1 MTTAV
6 AAGSHRPRRDALS
19 QAVDI
24 YRDAMRPFLVRHLR
38 RAPGRRGV
46 EEAIRYA
53 LKDRRADEFD
63 RSMAQNGQVE
73 DAIDVNDFPLLVQAY
88 WREVFQG
95 EFDGNHSVKNAMW
108 LANEARNTVSHPG
121 TTDLEYDFVNTRLS
135 LIAEVLGCIN
145 APAEQQAVRD
155 INSRLAAAALTP
167 AAPATAPLPLPPGA
181 AGPKASSSGAETAP
195 TGRRPGRIAAH
206 LKPWRQVIRPNH
218 DVAQGSYQ
226 QAEFAA
232 DLQQVYD
239 GRAAETQYGNPVS
252 FFQHTYITPG
262 LRSLLVNA
270 VRRLGGQ
277 GGDPVVQTKTGF
289 GGGKTHS
296 LIALY
301 HLVNHA
307 DALLNPAQE
316 SGANSRTAAE
326 IRGLLDE
333 AQYTDSPIGMGQ
345 VAVLVGTFL
354 NIEDRQRTTANG
366 DPLNTLWGE
375 MAYQLGQQEAYE
387 LIGESARRGTAP
399 GGAQLERLFDY
410 VGPCVI
416 LIDELVAYV
425 RNTRDDDRDSVITFI
440 QALTES
446 ASRCPNV
453 CLVVTLPESEAEAG
467 GPAGLE
473 ALTQLAQLLGRIE
486 AVWEPLAVHEAYEVV
501 RRRLFEEVTEPE
513 TRDAVCEAFHR
524 MYSNARRE
532 YPQGVAEPNYLELLK
547 ACYPIHPEIF
557 NRLYEDWS
565 SIPGFQR
572 TRAVLR
578 LMAQGINRL
587 CLDDNQSPL
596 LLPGDLPLTDEKLT
610 SEFTRLLPG
619 NWGPVLS
626 EADGPNSRA
635 DGLDRGSAPFRE
647 VGGAARRIAR
657 AVFLGSAP
665 GRALR
670 GLDREQI
677 HLGVTMPGQGVSAY
691 NEALDAMTGALY
703 YFYRADDRHF
713 FHSEENLNKVAIDRA
728 GALAEPV
735 VHREILRRLETA
747 RNRRPNFIVLAAAD
761 AEVPEAD
768 EVRLVAL
775 PPQFARPTRQ
785 AETDYAGPQAL
796 KILRETRSGVPRIR
810 CNTLLFLTV
819 RSDDLRA
826 LAGETRRFLAW
837 SSIISGETRIIN
849 LEGARLGEAN
859 DALRRAD
866 SAVNNALVRA
876 YSRALAPV
884 QRNPQ
889 SAEYELNETHI
900 TANHEGEIFD
910 KAFQTLQAA
919 ETVNAAISPRALL
932 RLLQEYVWSRQESPT
947 HQHTGELWNMLTNYV
962 YMPRLQ
968 DRTALEQCLRQ
979 GVAEGYF
986 GLADS
991 YDGETG
997 RYLNLRFPPVD
1008 RDTPGGLGEI
1018 RDGLLVPAELAIA
1031 QLQAERE
1038 AQRERDGQTGVG
1050 DDPAIPTYPLPG
1062 GYGPDGGQTD
1072 TDAPAAPPARR
1083 PRRLTARQRMTG
1095 NIDQNAVSDLQQE
1108 IVRNL
1113 QQAGASSIDIVI
1125 TITASHPSGFDDG
1138 ATRPI
1143 RENCQQLGLEFGEE
1157 DAV

>member
-1 MTTAV
+1 MTTT
-6 AAGSHRPRRDALS
+6 AAGSHRPHRAALL

-24 YRDAMRPFLVRHLR
+24 YRDALRPFLVRHLR

-46 EEAIRYA
+46 AEAIRYA

-108 LANEARNTVSHPG
+108 MVNDARNMVSHPG
-121 TTDLEYDFVNTRLS
+121 TTDLEYDFVTTRLS
-135 LIAEVLGCIN
+135 LIAEVLGRIN
-145 APAEQQAVRD
+145 APAEQQAVQELR
-155 INSRLAAAALTP
+155 SGLEAAAVPP
-167 AAPATAPLPLPPGA
+167 AAPATAPLPIPPGA
-181 AGPKASSSGAETAP
+181 AAPKAPSSGAETAP

-307 DALLNPAQE
+307 DAILNPAQDA
-316 SGANSRTAAE
+316 GANSRTAAE
-326 IRGLLDE
+326 IRGIFEE
-333 AQYTDSPIGMGQ
+333 AGFAENPAGLGQ
-345 VAVLVGTFL
+345 LAVLVGTFL
-354 NIEDRQRTTANG
+354 SRTAGERKTANG
-366 DPLNTLWGE
+366 APLNTLWGE
-375 MAYQLGQQEAYE
+375 MAYQLGGQRAYD
-387 LIGESARRGTAP
+387 LIGAAARRGTAP
-399 GGAQLERLFDY
+399 GGVELDSLFEHI
-410 VGPCVI
+410 GPCVI

-425 RNTRDDDRDSVITFI
+425 RNTRGDDRDSVITFM

-446 ASRCPNV
+446 ARRCPNV

-467 GPAGLE
+467 GEAGLA
-473 ALTQLAQLLGRIE
+473 ALSQLTNLLGRIE
-486 AVWEPLAVHEAYEVV
+486 AVWEPLAIHEAYEVV
-501 RRRLFEEVTEPE
+501 RRRLFEEVAEPE

-565 SIPGFQR
+565 SIPDFQR

-587 CLDDNQSPL
+587 CSDDNQSPL
-596 LLPGDLPLTDEKLT
+596 LLPGDLPLTDEALT
-610 SEFTRLLPG
+610 NEFTRLLPG

-635 DGLDRGSAPFRE
+635 DGLDQGSAAFRDM
-647 VGGAARRIAR
+647 GGAARRIAR

-670 GLDREQI
+670 GLDRRQI
-677 HLGVTMPGQGVSAY
+677 HLGVAQPGQGVSAY
-691 NEALDAMTGALY
+691 NDAMDAMTGALY
-703 YFYRADDRHF
+703 YFYRADDLYF

-728 GALAEPV
+728 GALSEGRL
-735 VHREILRRLETA
+735 HREIWQRLEKA
-747 RNRRPNFIVLAAAD
+747 RPAGQNFIVLQAETE
-761 AEVPEAD
+761 EVPEA
-768 EVRLVAL
+768 EVVRLVAL
-775 PPQFARPTRQ
+775 PPQFTRPTRQ
-785 AETDYAGPQAL
+785 TEPDEAGPLAL
-796 KILRETRSGVPRIR
+796 KILRERSPGVPRIR
-810 CNTLLFLTV
+810 CNTLLFLTA
-819 RSDDLRA
+819 RSDDMRA
-826 LAGETRRFLAW
+826 LERETRRFLAW
-837 SSIISGETRIIN
+837 NSIISGETRLLN
-849 LEGARLGEAN
+849 LQGDRLGEAAE
-859 DALRRAD
+859 ALRRAD
-866 SAVNNALVRA
+866 TAVSAALVRA
-876 YSRALAPV
+876 YNRTLAPF
-884 QRNPQ
+884 QLNPQ
-889 SAEYELNETHI
+889 VAHYELTETRI
-900 TANHEGEIFD
+900 EIGSEGEIFRQ
-910 KAFQTLQAA
+910 AFQTLQAS

-932 RLLQEYVWSRQESPT
+932 RLLQEYVWSRQETPT
-947 HQHTGELWNMLTNYV
+947 HQDKGQLWTMLTSYV
-962 YMPRLQ
+962 YMPRLL
-968 DRTALEQCLRQ
+968 DESALEQCLAQ
-979 GVAEGYF
+979 GVEEGAF

-991 YDGETG
+991 YDRETG
-997 RYLNLRFPPVD
+997 SYINLRFGPAAG
-1008 RDTPGGLGEI
+1008 TAPGGIGAI
-1018 RDGLLVPAELAIA
+1018 QPGLIVPAAIA
-1031 QLQAERE
+1031 SAQIQAERE
-1038 AQRERDGQTGVG
+1038 AQREREGQTGVG
-1050 DDPAIPTYPLPG
+1050 DDPALPAYLLPG
-1062 GYGPDGGQTD
+1062 GYGQPGGQTD
-1072 TDAPAAPPARR
+1072 PEAPPAARR

-1095 NIDQNAVSDLQQE
+1095 SIDQNAVSDLQQE

-1113 QQAGASSIDIVI
+1113 QQAGASSIDIEI

-1143 RENCQQLGLEFGEE
+1143 RENCQQLGLEFAEE